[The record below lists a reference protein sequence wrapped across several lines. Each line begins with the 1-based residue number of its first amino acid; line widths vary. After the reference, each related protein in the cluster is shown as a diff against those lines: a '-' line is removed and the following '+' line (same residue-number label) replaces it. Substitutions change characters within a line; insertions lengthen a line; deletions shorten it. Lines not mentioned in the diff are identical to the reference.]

1 LDSEE
6 RVVERRK
13 TEEPVVTSNGRV
25 KVWGPGCQEG
35 VGGQARPE
43 KVAYRQKR
51 GGGCTKKEWSHEK
64 DHDGR
69 GHVRKMIS
77 R

>member
-1 LDSEE
+1 MAELKFGGQ
-6 RVVERRK
+6 VVK
-13 TEEPVVTSNGRV
+13 KG
-25 KVWGPGCQEG
+25 WG
-35 VGGQARPE
+35 GGQARPE